1 MFSTFTLEVTLN
13 RSGFSSMNVNKLA
26 TFCLSISFPRFP
38 RPCSSIAPKA
48 AFAAGSCARC
58 SWKSLQCLEVGRG
71 RAAPARQSSLTG
83 TTAVT
88 GGGLLSEGRHVSPE
102 VAVGHGARGGLLNE
116 GRHGALAVGHGTP
129 RAGGRARGRHRDRR
143 VAAGRHRELAIT
155 GEAAGRHR
163 EPEHARHRA

>member
-1 MFSTFTLEVTLN
+1 
-13 RSGFSSMNVNKLA
+13 MNVNKLA
-26 TFCLSISFPRFP
+26 TFLCVNFLPTLPTALQFIRVKGSLCCGILCEVLVEEPPMFGSR
-38 RPCSSIAPKA
+38 
-48 AFAAGSCARC
+48 AGS
-58 SWKSLQCLEVGRG
+58 GRTRTPVIADRHYG
-71 RAAPARQSSLTG
+71 CYR
-83 TTAVT
+83 
-88 GGGLLSEGRHVSPE
+88 GGLLSEGRHVSPE
-102 VAVGHGARGGLLNE
+102 VAVGHGSRGGLLNE

>member
-1 MFSTFTLEVTLN
+1 MFFNFHARSHLEQIRVLLHEREQTCNLLFVNFLPTLPTALQFNRVKGSLCCGILCEVLVEEPPMFGS
-13 RSGFSSMNVNKLA
+13 R
-26 TFCLSISFPRFP
+26 
-38 RPCSSIAPKA
+38 
-48 AFAAGSCARC
+48 AGS
-58 SWKSLQCLEVGRG
+58 GRTRTPVIADRHYG
-71 RAAPARQSSLTG
+71 CYR
-83 TTAVT
+83 
-88 GGGLLSEGRHVSPE
+88 GGLLSEGRHVSPE